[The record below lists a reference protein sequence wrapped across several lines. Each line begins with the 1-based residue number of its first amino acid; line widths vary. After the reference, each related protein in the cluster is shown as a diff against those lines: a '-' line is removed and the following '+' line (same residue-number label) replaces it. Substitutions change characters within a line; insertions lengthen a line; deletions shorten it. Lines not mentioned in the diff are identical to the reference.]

1 MVESNIAADA
11 CVRKHLNELEQ
22 IHRHLQVVHSGIQIS
37 VGALRRQNCEVDEDV
52 ACVLSHCIGERLLI
66 QIERLAEVVTEI
78 DGEVSELLEAEG
90 DDPEERKH

>member
-1 MVESNIAADA
+1 MVDSNIAADA

-37 VGALRRQNCEVDEDV
+37 VGALRLQNCEIDEDV

-66 QIERLAEVVTEI
+66 
-78 DGEVSELLEAEG
+78 
-90 DDPEERKH
+90 